1 MSLDEHIPYA
11 AIEKKWQNRWE
22 EKGLFKTPENP
33 SADKKFYCLD
43 MFPYP
48 SGAGLHV
55 GHPEG
60 YTATDILCRLKRMKG
75 HDVLHPMGWDAF
87 GLPAENYAIQTGI
100 HPREVTEKNVANFK
114 RQIKSLGFSYDWDRE
129 INTTSP
135 EYYRWTQWIFLQL
148 FKKGLAYES
157 TMPINWCP
165 SCSTGLANEEVFD
178 GTCERCSTPIERR
191 AIRQWMLKI
200 TAYADRLLT
209 DLDGVDWP
217 KSTLAMQKNWI
228 GRSEGAEVD
237 FKIGDHAVR
246 IFTTRP
252 DTLFGATYMVLSPE
266 HPLVEKIV
274 EPEFKNKVYA
284 YIEASSKKSDI
295 ERSDASKEKTGVPTG
310 ALAINPVNGAKIP
323 VWIAD
328 YVLAGYGT
336 GAIMAVPAHDQ
347 RDFEFAQKY
356 ELSIRKVIEPPEGLE
371 DAEEYFDT
379 KAYTGEGKSINSD
392 ILNGLETGEA
402 KKKILAHLE
411 EAKIGKAAIN
421 YRLRDWVFSRQ
432 RYWGEPI
439 PIVTCK
445 KCGHVPVPES
455 ELPLLLPDVRHYKP
469 TGTGESPLAA
479 VHSWV
484 NTICPKCGGDAKRE
498 TNTMPQW
505 AGSCWYYLRF
515 IDPKNEVEM
524 IDAAA
529 EKKWMPVDCYIGGA
543 EHAVLHLLYAR
554 FWHKVLYDMGY
565 VTTKEPFQKL
575 RHQGMIISFSYRDTK
590 GVYHPYDAIK
600 TSESG
605 ATLKETGEEL
615 VRQVEKMSKTK
626 KNVVNPDDVLKDYG
640 ADVFRLYEMFMGPF
654 ADSKPW
660 NTHDILGRVR
670 FIRRVWKSLRN
681 PNKFSEGTGL
691 ESLRHKTIKKIG
703 EDIEALHFN
712 TAISALDIY
721 LNAIVSEKSP
731 TKTDVE
737 TFLQLL
743 NPFAPHVTEEI
754 WERLGHEPFLSAKK
768 WPAFDPKKLIDAE
781 FEMPIQVNGKLRG
794 RLKVPT
800 TASKEEIEKLALAE
814 PHIKVAT
821 EGKKVARIIVVPKR
835 LVNVVLV

>member
-1 MSLDEHIPYA
+1 
-11 AIEKKWQNRWE
+11 
-22 EKGLFKTPENP
+22 
-33 SADKKFYCLD
+33 
-43 MFPYP
+43 
-48 SGAGLHV
+48 
-55 GHPEG
+55 
-60 YTATDILCRLKRMKG
+60 
-75 HDVLHPMGWDAF
+75 
-87 GLPAENYAIQTGI
+87 
-100 HPREVTEKNVANFK
+100 
-114 RQIKSLGFSYDWDRE
+114 
-129 INTTSP
+129 
-135 EYYRWTQWIFLQL
+135 
-148 FKKGLAYES
+148 
-157 TMPINWCP
+157 
-165 SCSTGLANEEVFD
+165 
-178 GTCERCSTPIERR
+178 
-191 AIRQWMLKI
+191 
-200 TAYADRLLT
+200 
-209 DLDGVDWP
+209 
-217 KSTLAMQKNWI
+217 
-228 GRSEGAEVD
+228 
-237 FKIGDHAVR
+237 
-246 IFTTRP
+246 
-252 DTLFGATYMVLSPE
+252 
-266 HPLVEKIV
+266 
-274 EPEFKNKVYA
+274 
-284 YIEASSKKSDI
+284 
-295 ERSDASKEKTGVPTG
+295 
-310 ALAINPVNGAKIP
+310 
-323 VWIAD
+323 
-328 YVLAGYGT
+328 
-336 GAIMAVPAHDQ
+336 
-347 RDFEFAQKY
+347 
-356 ELSIRKVIEPPEGLE
+356 
-371 DAEEYFDT
+371 
-379 KAYTGEGKSINSD
+379 
-392 ILNGLETGEA
+392 
-402 KKKILAHLE
+402 
-411 EAKIGKAAIN
+411 
-421 YRLRDWVFSRQ
+421 
-432 RYWGEPI
+432 
-439 PIVTCK
+439 TCK